1 MLKKLLSKSKVEKEN
16 ITLSLF
22 QDWKKKKERKDGE
35 EEGGSLIQS

>member
-22 QDWKKKKERKDGE
+22 QDWKKKKRKDGE